1 MNRPASY
8 ALVTATAALLALPSA
23 GRAQAG
29 GPVFLSPHVANL
41 PTATTLPDGAFQFE
55 ISHRFDRISGG
66 GEDLWGIDGPVV
78 NRIGLSW
85 APSSRVL
92 LNLLRTNFADN
103 LDFSAKARLLSG
115 GGSVPFS
122 VAAKGGVALNTELPE
137 VAGLDGNETQLY
149 GQLVV
154 NARLGEKLA
163 VGVVPGVLTNA
174 DIAAEDEVTS
184 LNLGVYGQL
193 YVTRRTS
200 LLAEWVFTEETSAR
214 PDDGGSF
221 GVEMRVGGH
230 FFKILVTNQVSLN
243 PTQVLAG
250 SARPF
255 AGDDLR
261 FGFNITRRF

>member
-1 MNRPASY
+1 MY
-8 ALVTATAALLALPSA
+8 ALVGATVGLLGLAPS
-23 GRAQAG
+23 GHAQAG

-41 PTATTLPDGAFQFE
+41 PTATTLPVGGFQFE

-66 GEDLWGIDGPVV
+66 SEDLWGIDGPVV

-92 LNLLRTNFADN
+92 LSLLRTNFADN
-103 LDFSAKARLLSG
+103 LDVGAKARLASG
-115 GGSVPFS
+115 GGSVPFA
-122 VAAKGGVALNTELPE
+122 VAVKGGVALNTELPE
-137 VAGLDGNETQLY
+137 IPGLEGNETQFY

-154 NARLGEKLA
+154 NARFGDKLA
-163 VGVVPGVLTNA
+163 VGVVPGVLANA
-174 DIAAEDEVTS
+174 DIGAVDEVTTT
-184 LNLGVYGQL
+184 NVGVYGQL
-193 YVTRRTS
+193 YLTRRTS
-200 LLAEWVFTEETSAR
+200 LLGEWVFTEETSDR

-250 SARPF
+250 SASPF
-255 AGDDLR
+255 ASDDLR